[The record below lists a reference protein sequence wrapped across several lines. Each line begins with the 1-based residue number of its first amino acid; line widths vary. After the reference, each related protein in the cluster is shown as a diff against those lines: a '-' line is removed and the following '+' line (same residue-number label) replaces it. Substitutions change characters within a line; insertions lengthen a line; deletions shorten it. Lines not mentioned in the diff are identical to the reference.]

1 MTNEQMAALEPGLRA
16 YLAAFRVCFRK
27 EVTFDYLGIYTLGL
41 LSDCPRKSV
50 EPIALAAE
58 VPVRTLQEFLS
69 SFRWDHPRAEALLRR
84 QVADRPGGPGI
95 GIIDASGHAK
105 QGDKTPGVKR
115 QWCGE
120 TGKLDNCVVGQHL
133 LYTDNDPANPFG
145 CILCSDVFLP
155 EEWADNRERC
165 REAGIPDTLAY
176 RPKWQI
182 ALDQV
187 RGAIGDGVRFSH
199 LIFDEDY
206 GSVPGFWRALDA
218 LGQVGIG
225 EVRSNFECWA
235 TPPAYHSPRAEHAP
249 REVQNLYGHSPAFY
263 RQDWQEV
270 IVKETTRGQCRWRYK
285 AARVQITDTTQGHNM
300 PSDRRYWLIVAESL
314 VTGEIKYFLSNAPA
328 SASVLKLLRVAF
340 SRWHIE
346 KWFERAKQETGFG
359 AFEVRTYEGL
369 LRHWLCSRMAMYFLA
384 ASTQCLR
391 ETKSADHARASGP
404 GGQHPGR
411 KNLADLAAVLG
422 GHPQEERLLSMAK

>member
-1 MTNEQMAALEPGLRA
+1 MTKEQMAALEPGLRK
-16 YLAAFRVCFRK
+16 YLAAFRECFLK
-27 EVTFDYLGIYTLGL
+27 EVTFGYLGIYTLGL
-41 LSDCPRKSV
+41 MSDCPRKSV

-69 SFRWDHPRAEALLRR
+69 SFRWDHPRAEALMRR
-84 QVADRPGGPGI
+84 QVADRPGPPGI

-120 TGKLDNCVVGQHL
+120 TGKIDNCVVGQHL

-145 CILCSDVFLP
+145 CIICSDLFLP
-155 EEWADNRERC
+155 EEWANDRQRC
-165 REAGIPDTLAY
+165 REAGIPEELAY

-182 ALDQV
+182 AIDQV
-187 RGAIGDGVRFSH
+187 RLAIGDGVRFSY

-206 GSVPGFWRALDA
+206 GSMPGFWRQLDA

-225 EVRSNFECWA
+225 EVRANFDCWT
-235 TPPAYHSPRAEHAP
+235 TPPACHSSRAEHAP
-249 REVQNLYGHSPAFY
+249 REVQNLHRHSPVFY
-263 RQDWQEV
+263 GQDWQEV
-270 IVKETTRGQCRWRYK
+270 IVKNTTRGKKRWRSK
-285 AARVQITDTTQGHNM
+285 AARVQITDTSQGHNV
-300 PSDRRYWLIVAESL
+300 PSDRRYWLIVAESPE
-314 VTGEIKYFLSNAPA
+314 TGEIKYFLSNAPA
-328 SASVLKLLRVAF
+328 STSVLSLLKVAF

-359 AFEVRTYEGL
+359 AFEVRTYDGL
-369 LRHWLCSRMAMYFLA
+369 IRHWLCSRMAMYFLA
-384 ASTQCLR
+384 SSTQELR
-391 ETKSADHARASGP
+391 EKKSADHIGAGGP

-411 KNLADLAAVLG
+411 EDLADLAEILG
-422 GHPQEERLLSMAK
+422 SDPKEERVLSVA

>member
-1 MTNEQMAALEPGLRA
+1 MTKEQMTALEPGLRD
-16 YLAAFRVCFRK
+16 YLAGFRACFRK

-41 LSDCPRKSV
+41 MSDCPRKSV

-69 SFRWDHPRAEALLRR
+69 SFRWDHQRAEALLRR

-105 QGDKTPGVKR
+105 QGDKTPGVRR

-155 EEWADNRERC
+155 EEWAKDRERC
-165 REAGIPDTLAY
+165 REVGIPDELTY
-176 RPKWQI
+176 RPKWQM
-182 ALDQV
+182 AADQV
-187 RGAIGDGVRFSH
+187 RLAIGDGVRFSY
-199 LIFDEDY
+199 LVFDEDY
-206 GSVPGFWRALDA
+206 GSVPGFWRELDA

-235 TPPAYHSPRAEHAP
+235 TPPACHSLRAEHAP
-249 REVQNLYGHSPAFY
+249 REVQNLFRHSPVFFG
-263 RQDWQEV
+263 QDWQDV
-270 IVKETTRGQCRWRYK
+270 IVKDTTRGPKRWRYK
-285 AARVQITDTTQGHNM
+285 AARVQITDTSRGHNV
-300 PSDRRYWLIVAESL
+300 PSDRRYWLIVAESRE
-314 VTGEIKYFLSNAPA
+314 TGEIKYFLSNAPG
-328 SASVLKLLRVAF
+328 SASVFALLQVAF
-340 SRWHIE
+340 ARWHIE

-359 AFEVRTYEGL
+359 AFEVRTYDGL

-384 ASTQCLR
+384 ASTECLR
-391 ETKSADHARASGP
+391 EKKSADHLRAGRPS
-404 GGQHPGR
+404 GQHVGR
-411 KNLADLAAVLG
+411 EDLADLAALLG
-422 GHPQEERLLSMAK
+422 GDHEAERVLSVA

>member
-1 MTNEQMAALEPGLRA
+1 MTHEQMAALEPGLRQ

-69 SFRWDHPRAEALLRR
+69 SFRWDHGRAEALLRR
-84 QVADRPGGPGI
+84 QVADRPGGPGL

-105 QGDKTPGVKR
+105 QGDKTPGVQR

-120 TGKLDNCVVGQHL
+120 TGKIDNCVVGQHL

-145 CILCSDVFLP
+145 CIIASDVFLP
-155 EEWADNRERC
+155 EAWANDRARC
-165 REAGIPDTLAY
+165 REAGIPDALAY

-182 ALDQV
+182 AIDQV
-187 RGAIGDGVRFSH
+187 RAAIGDGVRFSH

-206 GSVPGFWRALDA
+206 GSTPGFWRELDG

-225 EVRSNFECWA
+225 EVRANFDCWA

-249 REVQNLYGHSPAFY
+249 REVQNLYRHSPAFY

-270 IVKETTRGQCRWRYK
+270 TIKQTTRGSCRWRYK
-285 AARVQITDTTQGHNM
+285 AARVQITDTSQDHNV
-300 PSDRRYWLIVAESL
+300 PSDRRYWLIVAESPE
-314 VTGEIKYFLSNAPA
+314 TGEIKYFLSNAPA
-328 SASVLKLLRVAF
+328 SAAVPELLRVAF
-340 SRWHIE
+340 ARWHIE

-359 AFEVRTYEGL
+359 AFEVRTYDGL
-369 LRHWLCSRMAMYFLA
+369 IRHWLCSRLAMYFLA

-391 ETKSADHARASGP
+391 EKKSADHLGAGGP
-404 GGQHPGR
+404 RGQHPGR
-411 KNLADLAAVLG
+411 EDLADLAALLG
-422 GHPQEERLLSMAK
+422 GHPQEERLLSMA